1 MLKHNIYKYIF
12 NINTNIMLI
21 IKRYINLF
29 NTDIKYSIMALICG
43 CIGSYY
49 NVNATEHTSR
59 VMLGDFSNERLYLLF
74 YTNVI
79 SMVAISFRGALFVYS
94 QKCMNHKL
102 RCIIYKKILNQP
114 LKFYETEPV
123 NSLLER
129 VNNDSRIVSDIIS
142 LNINVLSRSVVEV
155 IITFWL
161 LTNISWKLTVI
172 TLILIPFNYLI
183 SEYYNKIH
191 KKIMTN
197 YEELTKELNTYTHET
212 LSHLSVLKTYANE
225 ITAYNKYNI
234 LSDELALYNSKECF
248 LYGSNLLVVSNIPTI
263 ITIAIIL
270 SANYLNTID
279 GLTIFILHNQGL
291 YSTIKTIFDKKN
303 EFIKSRDPYERII
316 NILDAPEYT
325 YGYYIPSDNNFYGDI
340 SFNSLSFKYEKS
352 NEYILTNFNFNINR
366 GDKIAIIGASGCG
379 KSTLSKLLVNILSPT
394 GGNITIDNV
403 NICDYDSRW
412 LKQHIGYVA
421 QDSILFSDTI
431 ANNISYGLDNVSY
444 DDIETAAKNANAHD
458 FISNLPNK
466 YQTKL
471 EGTEL
476 SSLSGGQKQ
485 RISIARALIRKPQ
498 IIIFDEATSALDPYC
513 EELVQQTIKECFKN
527 QLCTMIIIAH
537 RRSALEIADK
547 IYELKDSQLIL
558 SNI

>member
-1 MLKHNIYKYIF
+1 MQ
-12 NINTNIMLI
+12 I
-21 IKRYINLF
+21 ISRYIKLCG
-29 NTDIKYSIMALICG
+29 TDIKYSILGLICG

-49 NVNATEHTSR
+49 NVNATEHMSR
-59 VMLGDFSNERLYLLF
+59 MMMGDFSNERLYLLF
-74 YTNVI
+74 STNFI
-79 SMVAISFRGALFVYS
+79 FMIAISFRGALFVYS
-94 QKCMNHKL
+94 QKCINQRL
-102 RCIIYKKILNQP
+102 RCEVYRKILNQP

-129 VNNDSRIVSDIIS
+129 VNSDAKVVSDIIS
-142 LNINVLSRSVVEV
+142 LNINVFSRSIIEI

-161 LTNISWKLTVI
+161 LTNISWKLTAVA
-172 TLILIPFNYLI
+172 LILIPFNYLI

-191 KKIMTN
+191 KKIMAN
-197 YEELTKELNTYTHET
+197 YEELNKELNTYTHET
-212 LSHLSVLKTYANE
+212 LSHISILKTYANE
-225 ITAYNKYNI
+225 IRAYNKYYK
-234 LSDELALYNSKECF
+234 LSSEIGNYNSKESL
-248 LYGSNLLVVSNIPTI
+248 LYGANKLVVSNTPTI
-263 ITIAIIL
+263 ITILIIL
-270 SANYLNTID
+270 SANFLNTID

-291 YSTIKTIFDKKN
+291 YSIINTIYDTKN
-303 EFIKSRDPYERII
+303 EFIKCKEPYKRII

-325 YGYYIPSDNNFYGDI
+325 QGYYIPSDNILHGDI
-340 SFNSLSFKYEKS
+340 SFNSLSFKYDKSTEK
-352 NEYILTNFNFNINR
+352 ILDDFNFKINK

-379 KSTLSKLLVNILSPT
+379 KSTLSKLLVNILTPT
-394 GGNITIDNV
+394 EGNITIDNV
-403 NICDYDSRW
+403 NICDYDSVW
-412 LKQHIGYVA
+412 LKKHIGYVA
-421 QDSILFSDTI
+421 QDSVLFSDTI
-431 ANNISYGLDNVSY
+431 ANNISYGLDNVSEY
-444 DDIETAAKNANAHD
+444 DIIDAAKNANAHE

-513 EELVQQTIKECFKN
+513 EELVQQTIKGCFNN
-527 QLCTMIIIAH
+527 QVCTMIIIAH

-547 IYELKDSQLIL
+547 IYELKGSQLIL

>member
-1 MLKHNIYKYIF
+1 MR
-12 NINTNIMLI
+12 I
-21 IKRYINLF
+21 IKRFINICGS
-29 NTDIKYSIMALICG
+29 DIKYSIMGLMCG

-49 NVNATEHTSR
+49 NVYAQSYTSK
-59 VMLGDFSNERLYLLF
+59 VMMGDFSNEKLYLLF
-74 YTNVI
+74 YTNFI
-79 SMVAISFRGALFVYS
+79 SMIAISFRGALFVYS

-102 RCIIYKKILNQP
+102 RCIVYKKILNQP
-114 LKFYETEPV
+114 LQFYETETV
-123 NSLLER
+123 NSLLEK

-142 LNINVLSRSVVEV
+142 LNINVLCRSIIEV

-161 LTNISWKLTVI
+161 LSNISWKLTI
-172 TLILIPFNYLI
+172 IALILIPFNYLI
-183 SEYYNKIH
+183 SEFYNKIH

-197 YEELTKELNTYTHET
+197 YEELTNELNTYTHET
-212 LSHLSVLKTYANE
+212 LSHLSILKTYANE

-234 LSDELALYNSKECF
+234 LSDEISLYNNKECF
-248 LYGSNLLVVSNIPTI
+248 LYGSNLLIVSNIPTI
-263 ITIAIIL
+263 ITIIIIL
-270 SANYLNTID
+270 SANYLNSID

-291 YSTIKTIFDKKN
+291 YSTIKTIFDMKN
-303 EFIKSRDPYERII
+303 EFIKCKEPYKRIT
-316 NILDAPEYT
+316 NILDTPEYI

-352 NEYILTNFNFNINR
+352 NEHILNNFNFNINR
-366 GDKIAIIGASGCG
+366 GDKIAIIGDSGCG

-394 GGNITIDNV
+394 SGNITIDNI
-403 NICDYDSRW
+403 NICEYDSRW
-412 LKQHIGYVA
+412 LKKHIGYVA
-421 QDSILFSDTI
+421 QESILFSDTI
-431 ANNISYGLDNVSY
+431 ANNISYGLNNVS
-444 DDIETAAKNANAHD
+444 DFDIVTAAKIANAHD
-458 FISNLPNK
+458 FISKLPNK

-513 EELVQQTIKECFKN
+513 EELVQNTIKDCFKN

-547 IYELKDSQLIL
+547 IYELKNSQLIL

>member
-1 MLKHNIYKYIF
+1 MQ
-12 NINTNIMLI
+12 I
-21 IKRYINLF
+21 IRRYIELCGY
-29 NTDIKYSIMALICG
+29 DIKYSILGLICG

-59 VMLGDFSNERLYLLF
+59 MMMGDFSNERLYLLF
-74 YTNVI
+74 YTNFI
-79 SMVAISFRGALFVYS
+79 FMIAISFRGALFVYS
-94 QKCMNHKL
+94 QKRMNNSL
-102 RCIIYKKILNQP
+102 RCIVYRKILNQP

-129 VNNDSRIVSDIIS
+129 VNNDTRVVSDIIS
-142 LNINVLSRSVVEV
+142 LNINVLSRSIIEI

-161 LTNISWKLTVI
+161 LTNISWKLTI
-172 TLILIPFNYLI
+172 IALILIPFNYVI

-191 KKIMTN
+191 KKIMEN
-197 YEELTKELNTYTHET
+197 YEELNKELNTYTHET
-212 LSHLSVLKTYANE
+212 LSHISILKTYANE
-225 ITAYNKYNI
+225 LRAYNKYEK
-234 LSDELALYNSKECF
+234 LSKDIGNYNTSECF
-248 LYGSNLLVVSNIPTI
+248 LYGFNLLVVSNIPTI
-263 ITIAIIL
+263 IRILIIL
-270 SANYLNTID
+270 SAKFLNTID

-291 YSTIKTIFDKKN
+291 YSVIKTIFDIKN
-303 EFIKSRDPYERII
+303 EFIKCEESYKRII
-316 NILDAPEYT
+316 KILDSPEYIH
-325 YGYYIPSDNNFYGDI
+325 GYYIPYDDILHGDI
-340 SFNSLSFKYEKS
+340 SFNSLSFKYDKS
-352 NEYILTNFNFNINR
+352 PDKILNNFNFKINK

-379 KSTLSKLLVNILSPT
+379 KSTLSKLLVNILTPT
-394 GGNITIDNV
+394 EGNITIDNV
-403 NICDYDSRW
+403 NICDYDSIW
-412 LKQHIGYVA
+412 LKKHIGYVA
-421 QDSILFSDTI
+421 QDSVLFSDTI
-431 ANNISYGLDNVSY
+431 ANNISYGIDNVSE
-444 DDIETAAKNANAHD
+444 DDIIEAAKNANAHE

-485 RISIARALIRKPQ
+485 RISIARALIRKPK

-513 EELVQQTIKECFKN
+513 EELVQNTIKNCFHN

-537 RRSALEIADK
+537 RRSALEIANK